1 LIGKIGEKMKTKKI
15 RSGVYE
21 YRGYRIEKE
30 SYTVGYRGDR
40 EIFKDKWSI
49 LEWKKM
55 FYNFDWVTTDWDPCD
70 TLRDAKILVDYII
83 RINGSES

>member
-1 LIGKIGEKMKTKKI
+1 MKAKKI

-30 SYTVGYRGDR
+30 SYSVGYRGDN

-49 LEWKKM
+49 LGWEKLIYTSGWM
-55 FYNFDWVTTDWDPCD
+55 STDWDPCD

>member
-1 LIGKIGEKMKTKKI
+1 MKTKKI
-15 RSGVYE
+15 RSGLYE

-30 SYTVGYRGDR
+30 SYTTGYYGDR

-49 LEWKKM
+49 LEWKESFGK
-55 FYNFDWVTTDWDPCD
+55 FDWEPADWDPCD
-70 TLRDAKILVDYII
+70 TLKEAKRLVDYII